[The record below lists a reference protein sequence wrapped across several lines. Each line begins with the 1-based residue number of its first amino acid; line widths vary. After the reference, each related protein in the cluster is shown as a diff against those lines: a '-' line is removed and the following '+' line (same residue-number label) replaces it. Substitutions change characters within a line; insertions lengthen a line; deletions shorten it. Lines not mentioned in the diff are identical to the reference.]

1 MDQTKIYKLID
12 LLDDIKKV
20 DAMIELHSSNPST
33 FMLNQYKAKKEKLTS
48 YLIDELV
55 EPSVR
60 SPRSFSIILQVL
72 GKFYP
77 NLSIEAEEDEA
88 HKELQQLQAVLAI

>member
-1 MDQTKIYKLID
+1 MD
-12 LLDDIKKV
+12 LLDDIKRV
-20 DAMIELHSSNPST
+20 DAMIKLHSTNPSP

-55 EPSVR
+55 EPTVR
-60 SPRSFSIILQVL
+60 SPRSFSIILQLL

-77 NLSIEAEEDEA
+77 NLSTEAEQDET
-88 HKELQQLQAVLAI
+88 HRELQQLQAALAT

>member
-1 MDQTKIYKLID
+1 MD

-20 DAMIELHSSNPST
+20 DAMIVLHSTNPST

-55 EPSVR
+55 EPSFR
-60 SPRSFSIILQVL
+60 SPRSFSIISQVL

-77 NLSIEAEEDEA
+77 NLSSEAELDEA